1 MERLLALSIPPLGP
15 IRRRVFSRN
24 GQGKTKGQFRLGYC
38 PNSPDSGDTN
48 DTAMITEEDFI
59 DFTCPYC
66 RDAVSFPMQHRDSLQ
81 QCPMCFESLVVPE
94 KPGEAGRKIALPF
107 STERLALRRLGPADW
122 QDLLDIMSDEETF
135 RYTSGHPLDEE
146 AILRWLESDAHVK
159 LTTPDQP
166 FCLGLAL
173 REGGKLIGY
182 AGLRLSAPDLLQAH
196 VTIHLNRAFQKQGF
210 ALEALKAVLR
220 FCFQDTRLH
229 RVTATCDSR
238 NSAAVKLLEKAGLR
252 REGEFVKDNILHG
265 EWTNTLCYAAL
276 REEYTEPAA
285 AQQASQT

>member
-1 MERLLALSIPPLGP
+1 MQADCARHGPPVIRMPVRRPLGFG
-15 IRRRVFSRN
+15 R
-24 GQGKTKGQFRLGYC
+24 TEAQFGLGYYL
-38 PNSPDSGDTN
+38 NSPDSGATN

-94 KPGEAGRKIALPF
+94 KTGAPGRKIAVPF
-107 STERLALRRLGPADW
+107 STARLTLRRLAPADW
-122 QDLLDIMSDEETF
+122 NDLLEFLSDEETY
-135 RYTSGHPLDEE
+135 RYISGHPLDEE
-146 AILRWLESDAHVK
+146 AILRWLESDAHAK

-182 AGLRLSAPDLLQAH
+182 TGLRLSAPDLLQAH
-196 VTIHLNRAFQKQGF
+196 VTIQLNRAFQKQGF
-210 ALEALKAVLR
+210 AFETLKAVLR

-252 REGEFVKDNILHG
+252 REGEFVKDNLLHG
-265 EWTNTLCYAAL
+265 EWTNTLCYATL
-276 REEYTEPAA
+276 REEYTDAVA
-285 AQQASQT
+285 AQQVSQT